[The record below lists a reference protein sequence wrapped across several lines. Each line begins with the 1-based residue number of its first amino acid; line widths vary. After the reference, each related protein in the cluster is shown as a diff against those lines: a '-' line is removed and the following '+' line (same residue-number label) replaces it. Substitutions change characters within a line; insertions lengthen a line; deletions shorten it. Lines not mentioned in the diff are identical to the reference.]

1 MDLYE
6 TLKIFLMAVT
16 QGIGEFLPIS
26 SSGHL
31 LVLGTLLFGSAGAL
45 GDGGFLALGV
55 LLHAGT
61 LLSILIV
68 FRRRI
73 VETLTVNRRLI
84 WLLVVGSIPTAAIG
98 FFIER
103 KMMFLAENLTVTGI
117 GFFVTGFLLLAFLRD
132 KPSQTPELIGG
143 KSDGGES
150 TDEPAAKEEKTLQT
164 IGVLDALWV
173 GVIQGIAVLPG
184 FSRSGLTITAGRMRG
199 MRREDAAVFSFFLAI
214 PAIGGVALLE
224 TIKLIRDADSTSAT
238 PYALYIFGAA
248 VSFIVGI
255 VSLVWLMKWL
265 ERGKLYRFAWWL
277 FPLGTAVL
285 LWQILGS

>member
-6 TLKIFLMAVT
+6 TIKIFLMAVT

-31 LVLGTLLFGSAGAL
+31 LVLGTLLFGGADAL

-61 LLSILIV
+61 LLSILLV

-84 WLLVVGSIPTAAIG
+84 GLLVVGSIPTAAIG

-132 KPSQTPELIGG
+132 KPSQTPE
-143 KSDGGES
+143 SDGGES
-150 TDEPAAKEEKTLQT
+150 TAGTAVKEEKTLRT

-224 TIKLIRDADSTSAT
+224 TIKLIRNADSASAAV
-238 PYALYIFGAA
+238 PYALCGFGAA

-265 ERGKLYRFAWWL
+265 ERGKLHRFAWWL
-277 FPLGTAVL
+277 FPLGAAVL